1 MLGRIYLKDNSAEN
15 KQAFLDALYEIPDVH
30 YIDQLIPEL
39 SEKELALVSQ
49 KLDIDIS
56 KNYKALCNF
65 SKLNDDYLDWSTAEY
80 FVENG
85 EFDYLDHFITF
96 NEAQTEILCLLCS
109 VVTMGSAALLDDAS
123 EIERFESLLA
133 KYPVLKADKML
144 LTDDARY
151 SDADG
156 EEFFLWSNDIDY
168 IVNTYNFRENEIVES
183 FSQTVKSAGIDEE
196 TYIQSVDAI
205 SEKIGV
211 DSEPL
216 DIF

>member
-1 MLGRIYLKDNSAEN
+1 
-15 KQAFLDALYEIPDVH
+15 
-30 YIDQLIPEL
+30 
-39 SEKELALVSQ
+39 
-49 KLDIDIS
+49 
-56 KNYKALCNF
+56 
-65 SKLNDDYLDWSTAEY
+65 
-80 FVENG
+80 
-85 EFDYLDHFITF
+85 
-96 NEAQTEILCLLCS
+96 
-109 VVTMGSAALLDDAS
+109 
-123 EIERFESLLA
+123 
-133 KYPVLKADKML
+133 ML

-205 SEKIGV
+205 FEKIGV